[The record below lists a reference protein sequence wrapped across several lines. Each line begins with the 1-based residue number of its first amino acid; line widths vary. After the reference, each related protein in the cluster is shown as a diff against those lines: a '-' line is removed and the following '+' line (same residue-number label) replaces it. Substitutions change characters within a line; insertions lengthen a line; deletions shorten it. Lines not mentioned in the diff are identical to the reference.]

1 MGDLTPLFKKCVQII
16 DDEIARDP
24 NFKRPV
30 AKDLDSDQLE
40 RFRLKDT
47 FVKECYDLLN
57 FLMELRRVLTTIEP
71 EYAND
76 NNLNMTESEKD
87 DFDTEFRLQYQQ
99 YIQKFKQLEKYET
112 DREQLIETQLTS
124 AEHSLKNL
132 LLGSRSERTDTLR
145 AFHTM
150 NNRYRMGILQSLNLE
165 LGSVSSQFTAMQQE
179 RLESQRKFEFFD
191 PNSGGVRTLTP
202 IQTKFDESSSVN
214 GNGSGDELGDKIEE
228 PLSIT
233 VQSPVETV
241 QEEVKHYEETM
252 SKLTQE
258 QLQVLETE
266 HEELLN
272 QKNEQLQHVE
282 KINKTIL
289 DIVSIQSE
297 LSTHLQAQS
306 QNINTIL
313 DNQAD
318 IQVNIEKGNK
328 QLKNA
333 QQRASRT
340 AQMTKFLA
348 ILFGILIL
356 LLDYISW

>member
-1 MGDLTPLFKKCVQII
+1 M
-16 DDEIARDP
+16 
-24 NFKRPV
+24 
-30 AKDLDSDQLE
+30 
-40 RFRLKDT
+40 
-47 FVKECYDLLN
+47 
-57 FLMELRRVLTTIEP
+57 
-71 EYAND
+71 
-76 NNLNMTESEKD
+76 
-87 DFDTEFRLQYQQ
+87 
-99 YIQKFKQLEKYET
+99 
-112 DREQLIETQLTS
+112 
-124 AEHSLKNL
+124 
-132 LLGSRSERTDTLR
+132 
-145 AFHTM
+145 
-150 NNRYRMGILQSLNLE
+150 
-165 LGSVSSQFTAMQQE
+165 
-179 RLESQRKFEFFD
+179 
-191 PNSGGVRTLTP
+191 TP

-318 IQVNIEKGNK
+318 IQVNIEREIN
-328 QLKNA
+328 N
-333 QQRASRT
+333 
-340 AQMTKFLA
+340 
-348 ILFGILIL
+348 
-356 LLDYISW
+356 